1 MMKRSLLLRF
11 LSLVWITATTST
23 TQAFVAVGP
32 SSRVQTT
39 TTIRTLSPLSATT
52 TTTTA
57 AATVQDAIDATL
69 VAGQNPI
76 LLIEQLEALEDS
88 KAEPNR
94 KPEFLGQWHVWWTNC
109 PPPSNGQL
117 GPFTGTSEQM
127 IQDAASGSY
136 QNILRVPPND
146 WIMAVLDG
154 IYEDWDGTLLDDGSG
169 PQQATAQEDWGARH
183 WKVTFMKLTISVF
196 GFPLVQKEFP
206 PDTARVWR
214 TTFLQGDVRVVRAG
228 KTGRTEDE
236 VIFYT
241 KRQPKP

>member
-11 LSLVWITATTST
+11 WSLVWITATTST
-23 TQAFVAVGP
+23 TQAFVAVGH

-39 TTIRTLSPLSATT
+39 TTRTLSPLSATT
-52 TTTTA
+52 TTTA
-57 AATVQDAIDATL
+57 AAAASVQDAIDAAL

-76 LLIEQLEALEDS
+76 PLLEQLEALEDS
-88 KAEPNR
+88 KAKPNR
-94 KPEFLGQWHVWWTNC
+94 SPDFLGQWHVWWTNC

-146 WIMAVLDG
+146 WLMAVLDG
-154 IYEDWDGTLLDDGSG
+154 VYEDWDGTLLDASG
-169 PQQATAQEDWGARH
+169 QQATEQEDWGARH

-214 TTFLQGDVRVVRAG
+214 TTFLRDNVRVVRAG